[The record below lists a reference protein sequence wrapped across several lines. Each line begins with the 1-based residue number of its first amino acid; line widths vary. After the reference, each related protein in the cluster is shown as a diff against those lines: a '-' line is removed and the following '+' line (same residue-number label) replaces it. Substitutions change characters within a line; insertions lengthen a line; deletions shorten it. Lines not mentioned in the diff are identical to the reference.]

1 MNPICPCS
9 LEIEIT
15 EHYFL
20 RCQNYVI
27 FRTTLMNEL
36 KSINSLLITLNSDE
50 LVRTILYGDKKFHN
64 DPDLKI

>member
-1 MNPICPCS
+1 MS
-9 LEIEIT
+9 LFFGNRNHGT
-15 EHYFL
+15 LFSTLPKL
-20 RCQNYVI
+20 RHLSHN
-27 FRTTLMNEL
+27 LMNEL